1 MVRRVVVGAGV
12 TLGLL
17 VLALLGSSQLL
28 TDYWWFRELGYGGAF
43 LARAFWQGT
52 AAVGSLL
59 AASLFF
65 YVNLRKAKPIMG
77 HAVERIPALHRLTTV
92 HLHRVFLAVS
102 VVYGAVFAV
111 GAAPYWLQFGQALAQ
126 VPFGVRDP
134 VFHKDLAFFFF
145 TLPALKVSLTWAA
158 GVFAATAFMVGLI
171 YAAAAGLRWPAAGK
185 NHVSFLVSGFVLVQ
199 AAQRW
204 LSGYDLL
211 YSSAGSFYGAGF
223 TDVWVRLWAF
233 RLMAVLAVGVAAG
246 LWFLAR
252 RGSSRPL
259 IYGLAAWLAAGVLF
273 AGVVPQAVQNWVVSP
288 NEYERER
295 PYLDNHIRMTRQ
307 AYGVDDFQELEY
319 HYSDVFGTQAFQ
331 NSHIA
336 FQNVRLWDPR
346 PILLTYKQLQEM
358 RPYYSFYDA
367 DVDRYTVDGQYREVL
382 LSVRELDVER
392 ISNRTWINQHLQ
404 YTHGYGLVMSPVNE
418 ITRQRLPQ
426 LWISDIPPRVQVDL
440 DLVEPRIYFG
450 EVTNQYIIVNS
461 KIDEFDYPLGD
472 GNAFNR
478 YDGKDGVRLSTF
490 LHRLAFALRFGDSRI
505 VLSRDITRES
515 RVLYDRNILSRAG
528 KLAPFL
534 RYDNDP
540 YPVLHNGRIYWMID
554 AYTTSWRYPYAL
566 PTAGW
571 GNYVRNSVKV
581 VVDAYNGTIDFYQ
594 VEPDPLLESYS
605 RMFPGLIKPGE
616 QMPEGLSRHMRYPE
630 DLLLIQSRIYG
641 TYHMTNT
648 RAFYNREDAWE
659 LSREIYG
666 GREQTITPYYV
677 VMRLPGSTQE
687 ELVLMVPYS
696 PLGRSNMIA
705 WLGARSDGGHYGEV
719 LAFKF
724 PKDTVTLG
732 PAQIEARIDQD
743 PEISQLLTLWGQG
756 GSQVIRGNLLVLPVG
771 NSILYVEPL
780 YLQSEQTSMPQL
792 QRIIVA
798 DQSGLVIAA
807 DLATAVSELLGMEA
821 REGEVRDWSTGEGM
835 PEQALA
841 AFRKAQAALQN
852 MDFTEFGEAW
862 QELGEILEG
871 LNRE

>member
-1 MVRRVVVGAGV
+1 MPP
-12 TLGLL
+12 L
-17 VLALLGSSQLL
+17 
-28 TDYWWFRELGYGGAF
+28 
-43 LARAFWQGT
+43 
-52 AAVGSLL
+52 
-59 AASLFF
+59 
-65 YVNLRKAKPIMG
+65 
-77 HAVERIPALHRLTTV
+77 
-92 HLHRVFLAVS
+92 
-102 VVYGAVFAV
+102 
-111 GAAPYWLQFGQALAQ
+111 LAQ
-126 VPFGVRDP
+126 VV
-134 VFHKDLAFFFF
+134 L
-145 TLPALKVSLTWAA
+145 LQE
-158 GVFAATAFMVGLI
+158 
-171 YAAAAGLRWPAAGK
+171 

-204 LSGYDLL
+204 LSGYDLCTPP
-211 YSSAGSFYGAGF
+211 GSFYGAGF

-252 RGSSRPL
+252 RGSSSPL
-259 IYGLAAWLAAGVLF
+259 IWLKHSAACRRRSLCRSGA
-273 AGVVPQAVQNWVVSP
+273 QAVQNWVVSP
-288 NEYERER
+288 NEYERELSL
-295 PYLDNHIRMTRQ
+295 YLDNRLNDKAVLH
-307 AYGVDDFQELEY
+307 GVDDFQELEY

-336 FQNVRLWDPR
+336 FQNVRLWDPL

-358 RPYYSFYDA
+358 RLLFIL
-367 DVDRYTVDGQYREVL
+367 RCGCGQLYGGWAVPEVL

-440 DLVEPRIYFG
+440 ELVEPRIYFG

-732 PAQIEARIDQD
+732 PAQIEARIDQ
-743 PEISQLLTLWGQG
+743 I
-756 GSQVIRGNLLVLPVG
+756 
-771 NSILYVEPL
+771 
-780 YLQSEQTSMPQL
+780 
-792 QRIIVA
+792 QRFL
-798 DQSGLVIAA
+798 S
-807 DLATAVSELLGMEA
+807 S
-821 REGEVRDWSTGEGM
+821 
-835 PEQALA
+835 
-841 AFRKAQAALQN
+841 
-852 MDFTEFGEAW
+852 
-862 QELGEILEG
+862 
-871 LNRE
+871 